1 MDPREKYETYEN
13 YLFFVV
19 TTCDHNMAS
28 PTFLEPSNL
37 FIIMFSDFVL
47 TIHEKPMEQHI
58 RGVFRLIDRSNVFIT
73 SDWVMY
79 ALLDHIVD
87 GFMANRKPM
96 ELEVDAIDD
105 LVLILT
111 ENDQPDML
119 RRIGIARKRVTQM
132 FRYLHPKI
140 EIIKSLAK
148 RNDSKLSHN
157 TILYLRDTQDH
168 VLTMTQNLEHLAETL
183 NRSHSN
189 YLAQISIEITQASNR
204 MNVVVKKL
212 SVWAAV
218 FVPLT
223 LLSGIWGMNVP
234 VPGEK
239 DVHWYELGP
248 FLALILT
255 MILIAAIIIFGAKRF
270 KMY

>member
-1 MDPREKYETYEN
+1 MTIEDIQDTDPREKYEIYEN

-19 TTCDHNMAS
+19 STCDQNMHS
-28 PTFLEPSNL
+28 PTFLEQSNL

-47 TIHEKPMEQHI
+47 TIHERPMEHI
-58 RGVFRLIDRSNVFIT
+58 RGVFRVIDRINVLIT

-87 GFMANRKPM
+87 GFMSIRKPM

-119 RRIGIARKRVTQM
+119 RRIGVARKRVTQM
-132 FRYLHPKI
+132 FRFLHPKI
-140 EIIKSLAK
+140 DIIKSLAK

-168 VLTMTQNLEHLAETL
+168 VLALTQTLEHLGETL

-204 MNVVVKKL
+204 MNAVVQKL
-212 SVWAAV
+212 SVWAAI

-223 LLSGIWGMNVP
+223 LLSGKNVCFF
-234 VPGEK
+234 V
-239 DVHWYELGP
+239 
-248 FLALILT
+248 
-255 MILIAAIIIFGAKRF
+255 
-270 KMY
+270 